1 MFFIIVMK
9 SLLIL
14 SGTVEIN
21 PGPVTKKARLSFAV
35 WNLDSIPARDYARIP
50 IIESFQAT
58 YEFDIFGVCESL
70 LNKDIPNDD
79 IYING
84 FSPPPFRSDK
94 PENSRNGGVCL
105 YFKDNLPI
113 HERPDLETL
122 PETIVAEIKLN
133 RKKIFFILSY
143 CHPNLSTT
151 ELEEYTKSL
160 EHIYG
165 CISKENPAVTILT
178 GDFNARSPLF
188 WEGDIENREG
198 RVFDNFLISNNL
210 DELINEPTHIRD
222 DGSQSCIDLICTDQP
237 FIFTDTGVLQSLDPH
252 SKHKIIYSTLNFHT
266 TCPPPYKRKVW
277 DYKTAKT
284 NSIRKDLS
292 NINWQTLFLNLNV
305 NEMSLVFADTFLSI
319 LSQHISNKIITCND
333 KDAPWITP
341 KVKSAIR
348 RNSRLYRKW
357 VKRGKKHDDDDKVRA
372 RGPKLHKLT
381 YKTSQAD
388 ILCKIR

>member
-1 MFFIIVMK
+1 MHRIQNFLWINLILKNVSYATKCIFSFYKKSVPGEVKNIVFFIIVMK

-21 PGPVTKKARLSFAV
+21 PGPVTKKTSLSFAV

-50 IIESFQAT
+50 LIEYFQAT
-58 YEFDIFGVCESL
+58 CEFHIFGARESL
-70 LNKDIPNDD
+70 LNKDIPNVD
-79 IYING
+79 IYTNG
-84 FSPPPFRSDK
+84 FSPEPFRADK
-94 PENSRNGGVCL
+94 PGNSRNGGVCL

-113 HERPDLETL
+113 HERPGLETL

-133 RKKIFFILSY
+133 RKKFFFILSY

-188 WEGDIENREG
+188 WESDIENREG
-198 RVFDNFLISNNL
+198 RVFNIFLISNNL

-266 TCPPPYKRKVW
+266 PCPPPYKRKVW
-277 DYKTAKT
+277 DY
-284 NSIRKDLS
+284 N
-292 NINWQTLFLNLNV
+292 
-305 NEMSLVFADTFLSI
+305 
-319 LSQHISNKIITCND
+319 C
-333 KDAPWITP
+333 
-341 KVKSAIR
+341 
-348 RNSRLYRKW
+348 
-357 VKRGKKHDDDDKVRA
+357 
-372 RGPKLHKLT
+372 
-381 YKTSQAD
+381 
-388 ILCKIR
+388 